1 MASNKTIY
9 KKIAISDAKDRVLKP
24 LSPTMKTKLD
34 TIVSNFIQYLK
45 NAHS

>member
-1 MASNKTIY
+1 MATKTIY
-9 KKIAISDAKDRVLKP
+9 KKISLEQSQNRNMVVLDTERKNKAK
-24 LSPTMKTKLD
+24 

>member
-1 MASNKTIY
+1 MATKTIY
-9 KKIAISDAKDRVLKP
+9 KKISLLDASTRKMTP
-24 LSPTMKTKLD
+24 LDSVKKQKVT